1 MASQGDIRVLL
12 ALDLVL
18 SFLFSAMV
26 ISGLAFIDV
35 VPFTW
40 GRVLGS
46 TVVLALLT
54 YLAVLRR
61 PD

>member
-12 ALDLVL
+12 VLDVVL

-26 ISGLAFIDV
+26 ISGLAFVDV

-40 GRVLGS
+40 SRVLGS
-46 TVVLALLT
+46 TAVLALLT

-61 PD
+61 PA